1 MTDNAEYVK
10 QLESTVEELQKKLA
24 EVTDKLSKYEKDES
38 TQLENEEP
46 LVDKLEEEITN
57 EINDEIKR
65 ELIKKSI
72 EYQKQM
78 TNAINKA
85 KKDYSTKSKP
95 SWNQMNRVY
104 R

>member
-1 MTDNAEYVK
+1 MTDNSEYVK

-24 EVTDKLSKYEKDES
+24 EVTDKLSKYEELDVEDS
-38 TQLENEEP
+38 
-46 LVDKLEEEITN
+46 LVDKLEEEITK
-57 EINDEIKR
+57 EINDEVKR

-78 TNAINKA
+78 TKAINKA
-85 KKDYSTKSKP
+85 KKDYSTKNTP